1 MIQSQLIPN
10 AQFNEALNSENSG
23 YNNSLD
29 MCFMD
34 QSHSDIFIEV
44 NKPGKYKADALVTK
58 NKNLPLVV
66 LTADCMPVLISDD
79 EKIGVI
85 HIGWKGLENN
95 IFYKTIS
102 SFNLQNLKVSIGP
115 HAQKCCYEVKEDLES
130 KFSEYCLR
138 VGNKIYLDLS
148 KEIKEFCL
156 ENNIGIEV
164 SNICTIENQKYNS
177 YRRNKT
183 ENRQSS
189 FLWI

>member
-23 YNNSLD
+23 DKDSLD

>member
-23 YNNSLD
+23 DNDSLD

-95 IFYKTIS
+95 IFYKTI
-102 SFNLQNLKVSIGP
+102 
-115 HAQKCCYEVKEDLES
+115 
-130 KFSEYCLR
+130 
-138 VGNKIYLDLS
+138 
-148 KEIKEFCL
+148 
-156 ENNIGIEV
+156 
-164 SNICTIENQKYNS
+164 
-177 YRRNKT
+177 
-183 ENRQSS
+183 
-189 FLWI
+189 

>member
-23 YNNSLD
+23 DKDSLD

-44 NKPGKYKADALVTK
+44 NKPGKYKADALITK

-102 SFNLQNLKVSIGP
+102 GFNLQNLKVSIGP

-130 KFSEYCLR
+130 KFSGYCLR

>member
-23 YNNSLD
+23 DNDSLD

-44 NKPGKYKADALVTK
+44 NKPGKYIADALVTK

>member
-10 AQFNEALNSENSG
+10 AHFNEALNSENSDEID
-23 YNNSLD
+23 SLD
-29 MCFMD
+29 MCFME

-44 NKPGKYKADALVTK
+44 DKPGKYKADALITR
-58 NKNLPLVV
+58 NKRLALVV
-66 LTADCMPVLISDD
+66 LTADCLPVLISDH

-85 HIGWKGLENN
+85 HIGWKGLENR

-102 SFNLQNLKVSIGP
+102 NFNLEKLKVSIGP

-130 KFSEYCLR
+130 KFRKYCLKKE
-138 VGNKIYLDLS
+138 NKIYLDLS
-148 KEIKEFCL
+148 KDIKEFCGD
-156 ENNIGIEV
+156 NKIDIEI
-164 SNICTIENQKYNS
+164 STICTIENQKYNS

-183 ENRQSS
+183 ENRQRS

>member
-10 AQFNEALNSENSG
+10 AHFDEALSSENSDEID
-23 YNNSLD
+23 SLD
-29 MCFMD
+29 MCFME

-44 NKPGKYKADALVTK
+44 DKPGKYKADALITR
-58 NKNLPLVV
+58 NKRLALVV
-66 LTADCMPVLISDD
+66 LTADCLPVLISDD

-85 HIGWKGLENN
+85 HIGWKGLENR

-102 SFNLQNLKVSIGP
+102 NFNLEKLKVSIGP

-130 KFSEYCLR
+130 KFRKYCLKKE
-138 VGNKIYLDLS
+138 NKIYLDLS
-148 KEIKEFCL
+148 KDIKEFCGD
-156 ENNIGIEV
+156 NKIDIEI
-164 SNICTIENQKYNS
+164 STICTIENQKYNS

-183 ENRQSS
+183 ENRQRS

>member
-23 YNNSLD
+23 GNDSLD

-34 QSHSDIFIEV
+34 QSHSDVFIEV
-44 NKPGKYKADALVTK
+44 NKPGKYKADALITK

>member
-23 YNNSLD
+23 DNDSLD

-44 NKPGKYKADALVTK
+44 NKPGKYKADALITK

-102 SFNLQNLKVSIGP
+102 SFNLQKLKVSIGP

>member
-23 YNNSLD
+23 DNDSLD

-102 SFNLQNLKVSIGP
+102 SFNLQKLKVSIGP
-115 HAQKCCYEVKEDLES
+115 HAQKCCYEVKEDLEV
-130 KFSEYCLR
+130 KFKEHCLR
-138 VGNKIYLDLS
+138 IENKIYLDLS
-148 KEIKEFCL
+148 KEIKAFCL
-156 ENNIGIEV
+156 ENKIEIEV

-183 ENRQSS
+183 QNRQRS

>member
-23 YNNSLD
+23 NNYSLD

-44 NKPGKYKADALVTK
+44 NKPGKYIADALVTK